1 MKIDYD
7 FLKQIL
13 TVMVDNESH
22 FIRTDQLTDKLDLD
36 ICNKL
41 LWNKF
46 WGHMFILN
54 DNLCLDCDD
63 ENLGAFREQDG
74 SISYRSQTFR
84 LTAQGYQFLDVL
96 KNDTIFSKIKDF
108 SVSTAIEVGKAALIN
123 WVIQSS

>member
-7 FLKQIL
+7 FLEQIL

-22 FIRTDQLTDKLDLD
+22 FIGTDQLTDKLDLD

-41 LWNKF
+41 LWDKF

-74 SISYRSQTFR
+74 SISYRFQTFR

-123 WVIQSS
+123 WVVK

>member
-13 TVMVDNESH
+13 IVMVDNDSYE
-22 FIRTDQLTDKLDLD
+22 IDTEKLMEKLEIDED
-36 ICNKL
+36 NKQKIDSFL
-41 LWNKF
+41 
-46 WGHMFILN
+46 GHLCILN
-54 DNLCLDCDD
+54 DNNCLDCRDD
-63 ENLGAFREQDG
+63 DLGIISRGSDG
-74 SISYRSQTFR
+74 ECCYTVEYFR

-123 WVIQSS
+123 WVVK

>member
-41 LWNKF
+41 LWDKF

-63 ENLGAFREQDG
+63 ENLGAFREQDS
-74 SISYRSQTFR
+74 SISYRFQTFR

-123 WVIQSS
+123 WVVK

>member
-22 FIRTDQLTDKLDLD
+22 TIATDELMEGLKIDEENDQETDKFL
-36 ICNKL
+36 
-41 LWNKF
+41 
-46 WGHMFILN
+46 GHLFILN
-54 DNLCLDCDD
+54 DNNCLDCADR
-63 ENLGAFREQDG
+63 NLGVRRGLSGEYNYSVQC
-74 SISYRSQTFR
+74 FR

-123 WVIQSS
+123 WVSQAC

>member
-22 FIRTDQLTDKLDLD
+22 FIGTDQLTDKLDLD

-41 LWNKF
+41 LWDKF

-74 SISYRSQTFR
+74 CISYRSQTFR

-108 SVSTAIEVGKAALIN
+108 SVSTAIEVGKAALVN
-123 WVIQSS
+123 WVTQSS

>member
-41 LWNKF
+41 LGDKF

-63 ENLGAFREQDG
+63 ENLGAFREQDS
-74 SISYRSQTFR
+74 SISYRFQTFR

-123 WVIQSS
+123 WVVK

>member
-22 FIRTDQLTDKLDLD
+22 FIGTDQLTDKLDLD

-41 LWNKF
+41 LWDKF

-63 ENLGAFREQDG
+63 ENLAADYG
-74 SISYRSQTFR
+74 
-84 LTAQGYQFLDVL
+84 QGY
-96 KNDTIFSKIKDF
+96 
-108 SVSTAIEVGKAALIN
+108 
-123 WVIQSS
+123 